1 MSVPEPRNLPKHAR
15 PLSNNPYEGRWR
27 WWYSAIADFRL
38 AHPGCKIQEIADSI
52 GKSPTTIG
60 FIVNTDMYRE
70 YEAQRRAHFQ
80 MEAEAV
86 LRSKLLRVAD
96 RALDALDLQL
106 ERKQDQVPLAM
117 AKEIAQTTLDR
128 LGFAP
133 KTAQAPAVVVNNNV
147 NSSQVVLPGS
157 VSATALE
164 EARMALRAA
173 ERQRLAPLAPPA
185 TVCDIELEAEPL
197 DANTGSR
204 LEESEGELDGPSAVD
219 S

>member
-1 MSVPEPRNLPKHAR
+1 
-15 PLSNNPYEGRWR
+15 
-27 WWYSAIADFRL
+27 
-38 AHPGCKIQEIADSI
+38 
-52 GKSPTTIG
+52 
-60 FIVNTDMYRE
+60 
-70 YEAQRRAHFQ
+70 
-80 MEAEAV
+80 
-86 LRSKLLRVAD
+86 
-96 RALDALDLQL
+96 
-106 ERKQDQVPLAM
+106 M

-173 ERQRLAPLAPPA
+173 ERQRLNVAPSGPLL
-185 TVCDIELEAEPL
+185 ELEAEPP
-197 DANTGSR
+197 AAQAA
-204 LEESEGELDGPSAVD
+204 ESEGELDGPSTVD